1 MQDEKK
7 IIGNSRPIDAEKL
20 FDILEFAKKCMC
32 KIKYLKKGIT
42 PVGSG
47 FFCQLNIEEINF
59 INRKFLM
66 TNNHVINLKY
76 LQNNNELYFENN
88 KENYVL
94 NLKNRYYFTNKKY
107 DFTIIEIKDSDNIK
121 NISFYELFENIMN
134 INSKI
139 NFINHDVFIPQ
150 FPNGGNLSIAFG
162 AIKNIN
168 FIIHHTVSTEYG
180 SSGSPILS
188 LDNYRLIGLHN
199 QRDSDLNE
207 NKGIFF
213 KDIIIC
219 IKIGGDFD
227 ISNLKLLKT
236 IQSNIKITDLI
247 LLNNGKICIK
257 DIMGNVKIYDDV
269 NFNMQIEIKSEINEP
284 IKFSNFYHFS
294 EEGNT
299 LVLDK
304 YDRII
309 FTNKTNIINVVE
321 IIYPNKYNI
330 IQKIPFEKEYCC
342 LFIYEKYLIATYDN
356 YKFNVYSYNNSKY
369 EEIDNT
375 NFIKNLVLNERFM
388 NMCYFEKYA
397 FKDWEFIIGADA
409 DFLVKKTNK
418 KKYKAYPIG
427 YHDGYFNFS
436 KNQILFIE
444 PSYIAFGNR
453 LALIDLNKVKEE
465 IEENNANIS
474 LYSLLMKEEVCF
486 LSQYQNLD
494 RELIIYINKD
504 SILKQGRAF
513 IKDETLDI
521 ELLKERKDIK
531 IDYFIRKDDLL
542 FILFSGN
549 ISIFQFSNV

>member
-199 QRDSDLNE
+199 QRDSDLNV

-284 IKFSNFYHFS
+284 IKFSDFYHF
-294 EEGNT
+294 
-299 LVLDK
+299 LRK
-304 YDRII
+304 
-309 FTNKTNIINVVE
+309 E
-321 IIYPNKYNI
+321 IP
-330 IQKIPFEKEYCC
+330 
-342 LFIYEKYLIATYDN
+342 
-356 YKFNVYSYNNSKY
+356 
-369 EEIDNT
+369 
-375 NFIKNLVLNERFM
+375 
-388 NMCYFEKYA
+388 
-397 FKDWEFIIGADA
+397 
-409 DFLVKKTNK
+409 
-418 KKYKAYPIG
+418 
-427 YHDGYFNFS
+427 
-436 KNQILFIE
+436 
-444 PSYIAFGNR
+444 
-453 LALIDLNKVKEE
+453 
-465 IEENNANIS
+465 
-474 LYSLLMKEEVCF
+474 
-486 LSQYQNLD
+486 LS
-494 RELIIYINKD
+494 
-504 SILKQGRAF
+504 
-513 IKDETLDI
+513 
-521 ELLKERKDIK
+521 
-531 IDYFIRKDDLL
+531 
-542 FILFSGN
+542 
-549 ISIFQFSNV
+549 

>member
-1 MQDEKK
+1 
-7 IIGNSRPIDAEKL
+7 
-20 FDILEFAKKCMC
+20 
-32 KIKYLKKGIT
+32 
-42 PVGSG
+42 
-47 FFCQLNIEEINF
+47 
-59 INRKFLM
+59 M

-107 DFTIIEIKDSDNIK
+107 DFTIIEIKDSNNIK

-409 DFLVKKTNK
+409 DFLVKKTK
-418 KKYKAYPIG
+418 KKNIKL
-427 YHDGYFNFS
+427 
-436 KNQILFIE
+436 IL
-444 PSYIAFGNR
+444 
-453 LALIDLNKVKEE
+453 
-465 IEENNANIS
+465 
-474 LYSLLMKEEVCF
+474 
-486 LSQYQNLD
+486 
-494 RELIIYINKD
+494 
-504 SILKQGRAF
+504 
-513 IKDETLDI
+513 
-521 ELLKERKDIK
+521 
-531 IDYFIRKDDLL
+531 
-542 FILFSGN
+542 
-549 ISIFQFSNV
+549 

>member
-47 FFCQLNIEEINF
+47 FFCQLNITEMNF

-199 QRDSDLNE
+199 QRDSDLNV

-284 IKFSNFYHFS
+284 IKFSDFYHF
-294 EEGNT
+294 
-299 LVLDK
+299 LRK
-304 YDRII
+304 
-309 FTNKTNIINVVE
+309 E
-321 IIYPNKYNI
+321 IP
-330 IQKIPFEKEYCC
+330 
-342 LFIYEKYLIATYDN
+342 
-356 YKFNVYSYNNSKY
+356 
-369 EEIDNT
+369 
-375 NFIKNLVLNERFM
+375 
-388 NMCYFEKYA
+388 
-397 FKDWEFIIGADA
+397 
-409 DFLVKKTNK
+409 
-418 KKYKAYPIG
+418 
-427 YHDGYFNFS
+427 
-436 KNQILFIE
+436 
-444 PSYIAFGNR
+444 
-453 LALIDLNKVKEE
+453 
-465 IEENNANIS
+465 
-474 LYSLLMKEEVCF
+474 
-486 LSQYQNLD
+486 LS
-494 RELIIYINKD
+494 
-504 SILKQGRAF
+504 
-513 IKDETLDI
+513 
-521 ELLKERKDIK
+521 
-531 IDYFIRKDDLL
+531 
-542 FILFSGN
+542 
-549 ISIFQFSNV
+549 